1 MEDAH
6 LPQGTIRYRDTGS
19 GEPLIFIHGLL
30 VDSRLWDPA
39 VALLSDGHRCI
50 EPDLPLGCHRVPMN
64 ADADLTPPGV
74 ARLLIDFMDELG
86 LERATLVGNDS
97 GGAISQLVATAHPDR
112 VGRLILTNSDTYSD
126 FPPKLFAYLNL
137 VKWFPSVLT
146 ALAQSMRLKP
156 LRHSP
161 LAYGVLSKTRL
172 DDELL
177 KSWLEPAL
185 GDAAIRR
192 DTAKFI
198 KGVSPRLTEQAAV
211 DLQGFRPRPCSP
223 GPLRI
228 AGSRSRTRSVSPP
241 RCPTP
246 GWTASR
252 ARRPSCRSISPGGW
266 PTGSPRSSQPTSRGP
281 QRLPASRRPGSAP
294 LDRDP
299 TAVEHRRVGGD
310 PVLARAAQQLGPDLR
325 VEGRG
330 PGAARRTA
338 VRVEAGVQHLRHGRA
353 ADLRRIPA
361 ETHLPSRRELQRQLQ
376 GRPRGAGF
384 APAHAVSLASS
395 RSSAASTGSSA
406 GTACR
411 L

>member
-50 EPDLPLGCHRVPMN
+50 QPDLPLGCHRVPMN

-126 FPPKLFAYLNL
+126 FPPKLFAYLNV

-146 ALAQSMRLKP
+146 GLAQSMRLKP

-211 DLQGFRPRPCSP
+211 DLQGFRSPTLFAWAPEDRWFKIANAERLAASMPDARVVRIPGAKTFVPIDQPR
-223 GPLRI
+223 GLADGI
-228 AGSRSRTRSVSPP
+228 ASFV
-241 RCPTP
+241 
-246 GWTASR
+246 A
-252 ARRPSCRSISPGGW
+252 ANE
-266 PTGSPRSSQPTSRGP
+266 PRS
-281 QRLPASRRPGSAP
+281 A
-294 LDRDP
+294 
-299 TAVEHRRVGGD
+299 TA
-310 PVLARAAQQLGPDLR
+310 
-325 VEGRG
+325 
-330 PGAARRTA
+330 
-338 VRVEAGVQHLRHGRA
+338 AG
-353 ADLRRIPA
+353 
-361 ETHLPSRRELQRQLQ
+361 
-376 GRPRGAGF
+376 
-384 APAHAVSLASS
+384 
-395 RSSAASTGSSA
+395 
-406 GTACR
+406 
-411 L
+411 